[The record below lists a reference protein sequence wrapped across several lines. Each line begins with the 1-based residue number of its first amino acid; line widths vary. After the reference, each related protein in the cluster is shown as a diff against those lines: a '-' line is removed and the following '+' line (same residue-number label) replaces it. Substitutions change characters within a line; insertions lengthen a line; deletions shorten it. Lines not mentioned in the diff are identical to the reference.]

1 MHAHAHTYLYAHIH
15 TCTCIN
21 MHAHTNTCVHTYIY
35 VPYTCVHIPLAGRC
49 REAVTSRTVISR
61 RPPYQHMPFGGP
73 TGSHPKRRCWV
84 QRSGGKVSKMAP
96 STGWRGQAERRF
108 RPSVAVTVPSACQRA
123 GSPPVGRRSPLRK
136 MSSRGDLASLL
147 QLLPQRAH
155 PLDPQNPPFS
165 KSGPLIPIGLPDS
178 IPCRGFPG
186 NRCPL
191 GAAGIHFFI
200 SALVLQRGCRGG
212 RSCGFCSPGASRPS
226 PASLSSL
233 PGPPDLSRGPLL
245 PDVNGRQKI
254 SFCYVSNRPDILN
267 LPLTN
272 PEPYN
277 DHLGNKA

>member
-108 RPSVAVTVPSACQRA
+108 RPSAAVTVPSACQRA

-136 MSSRGDLASLL
+136 MSGQGGGGGSGLLAAASS
-147 QLLPQRAH
+147 PK
-155 PLDPQNPPFS
+155 S
-165 KSGPLIPIGLPDS
+165 TSSGPPKSPIFKVRALDS
-178 IPCRGFPG
+178 
-186 NRCPL
+186 
-191 GAAGIHFFI
+191 HW
-200 SALVLQRGCRGG
+200 
-212 RSCGFCSPGASRPS
+212 AS
-226 PASLSSL
+226 
-233 PGPPDLSRGPLL
+233 
-245 PDVNGRQKI
+245 
-254 SFCYVSNRPDILN
+254 
-267 LPLTN
+267 
-272 PEPYN
+272 
-277 DHLGNKA
+277 